1 MILRPPRSTRTDTL
15 FPYTTLFRSD
25 RNIRSCGGLRR
36 ITMLEVADRPVDTAS
51 DASHGSPAALN
62 AVNHW
67 VPHNIVMRD
76 TWFPLAHSSSIGQ
89 KPVRRAIYSHP
100 YFIWRETRSE
110 ARRVGKECVRTCRSR
125 GSPDH

>member
-1 MILRPPRSTRTDTL
+1 
-15 FPYTTLFRSD
+15 
-25 RNIRSCGGLRR
+25 
-36 ITMLEVADRPVDTAS
+36 MLEVADRPVDTAS

-89 KPVRRAIYSHP
+89 KPVRRHIYSHP
-100 YFIWRETRSE
+100 YFIWRENGIPVASE
-110 ARRVGKECVRTCRSR
+110 FHPNARTTHDNSANTHAPTH
-125 GSPDH
+125 SPLLEPYLNVL